1 MIRTFVAVELSA
13 DLREALTRVQS
24 QLRKGLQSKSSSDPR
39 IQWVKPDGI
48 HLTLKFL
55 GEIAES
61 LVEDIR
67 TALTPAV
74 SRFPR
79 FRVEIQGLGGFPD
92 LRAPRVLWVGV
103 TGPGVR
109 TQPDEGT
116 EPGNPLVHLARTI
129 DQVLEP
135 LGFAP
140 ETKPFHPHLTL
151 ARIKERSREVGRVM
165 ADRGGAEPVGPL
177 GTLGINGVALVKSDL
192 KPSGAVYTR
201 LWEVP
206 LAGDDG

>member
-13 DLREALTRVQS
+13 ELREALTSVQNH
-24 QLRKGLQSKSSSDPR
+24 LRKSFQSRSSSDPR

-55 GEIAES
+55 GEIAEA
-61 LVEDIR
+61 LVVDIR